1 MKEQQIINAYEIA
14 KERYIISKHLNT
26 SYVDLGKITPVE
38 RKYLLE
44 FLMQDAE
51 EENKLRNDA
60 INKAKQQYNN

>member
-1 MKEQQIINAYEIA
+1 M
-14 KERYIISKHLNT
+14 ISKHLNT

-60 INKAKQQYNN
+60 INKAKQQYNNQLEEDIWLKFQC

>member
-1 MKEQQIINAYEIA
+1 M
-14 KERYIISKHLNT
+14 ISKHLNT